1 MNQHV
6 PVLLKESVDLLIKN
20 KNGIYFDGTIGFGG
34 HSSEI
39 ITRLQQK
46 GKLIATD
53 KDIEAFVHS
62 QRKFAD
68 DKRISVYNASF
79 TEIDT
84 IAKIEFIEKFDGIF
98 VDLGVSSYQLDNV
111 ESGFTFR
118 EDSPLDLR
126 MNKKSG
132 ISASYLLNNF
142 TQEQISEIL
151 FTYGEEKLSRK
162 IARFIVEKR
171 EVEKF
176 NSTLQL
182 KKIVEK
188 VIPPNYVNKS
198 LSRIFQALRIY
209 VNNELEELKNF
220 LDKSIDLLCNG
231 GRLVILSYH
240 SLEDRIVKEKF
251 KYESLRCVCPPKT
264 PICICGK
271 KQSLILLNSKPI
283 IPSDLEI
290 NKNRRARSAKLRVA
304 EKVQS

>member
-20 KNGIYFDGTIGFGG
+20 KSGIYFDGTIGFGG

-39 ITRLQQK
+39 ISRLQKK
-46 GKLIATD
+46 GKLVATD
-53 KDIEAFVHS
+53 KDIKAFEHS
-62 QRKFAD
+62 KKKFSD
-68 DKRISVYNASF
+68 DNRVSLYNTSF

-98 VDLGVSSYQLDNV
+98 VDLGVSSYQLDNI

-132 ISASYLLNNF
+132 ISASYVLNNF
-142 TQEQISEIL
+142 TQEKISEIL
-151 FTYGEEKLSRK
+151 FTYGEEKNSRK
-162 IARFIVEKR
+162 IARLIVENR
-171 EVEKF
+171 QAERF
-176 NSTLQL
+176 YSTLQL

-188 VIPPNYVNKS
+188 VIPPNYLNKS

-220 LDKSIDLLCNG
+220 LDKSIDLLCGG
-231 GRLVILSYH
+231 GRLVVLTYH

-251 KYESLRCVCPPKT
+251 KYESLICVCPPKT

-271 KQSLILLNSKPI
+271 KQKLSLVNNKPI
-283 IPSDLEI
+283 IPSELEI
-290 NKNRRARSAKLRVA
+290 NRNRRARSAKLRVA
-304 EKVQS
+304 EKVSI